1 MRILIVDDHPENL
14 YLLRSLLA
22 GYGYEVVEASHG
34 AAALELARQQPPDLV
49 ITDLLMPVMDGFTL
63 LREWKADPKLRAIPL
78 LVYTATYTEPEDE
91 QLARDLGADAFLVK
105 PAEPEPFLEELRG
118 LLEQARQRPM
128 RAAEPAP
135 LPDPAQLEER
145 YARALLRKL
154 EKKCAELRETNR
166 ALQSA
171 QDQLWQ
177 TLEVLPAAAYICDAE
192 GLITYYN
199 TRARELWGREPR
211 LRDPADR
218 FCGSFSLHRPDGTAL
233 DPTESWTAHCLRTQQ
248 PVAGGEVIVERPDGS
263 RRHALACAAPLT
275 DASGRLTGAV
285 NVLWDITDLH
295 AVQEALRQSEER
307 FRRLA
312 ECSATAIFVYAGERF
327 VYVNPAACTL
337 TGRSEE
343 ELLQTRFWEVVHPDH
358 RELVRHRGLAR
369 QRGEPVPARYEFKL
383 LHKDG
388 TERWIDF
395 AAAAILWENRP
406 AAIGSA
412 IDITDRK
419 RAEEALRESDTR
431 NRIIANLISDYA
443 YIFRV
448 TPEGELIGEWVTESF
463 TRVFGLTLE
472 QVIAR
477 GGWQTLVHPDD
488 LPKAL
493 EHARK
498 VAAGQRDVCEMRW
511 ITPAGQ
517 IRWLRDYAEP
527 VFDQTGTRVIRVY
540 GASQDITEQRLAEE
554 RLARLNRTYAV
565 LSQIN
570 QLIVREGRPT
580 ALLEGACRIA
590 VHTGGFV
597 MACAALTKEP
607 DGPLQVVASAGA
619 DPDTLLIVNRF
630 LGDPALGCTLTRD
643 ALATARPAVCNDI
656 ALAPEAQSWQ
666 EAALARGYRAM
677 ASFPLLVEGRV
688 RGVLNLYAPAPG
700 FFDAE
705 ETQLLS
711 ELAQDIGFA
720 LEAAA
725 REEARRQAEARLAAS
740 EERFRQLADTLED
753 LFWIK
758 DAHSQQFLYV
768 SPAFERIWGIPAR
781 RLEENPKAWLDFVH
795 PEDRDR
801 IQLLNAE
808 SVEPGPR
815 DVEYRIVRPD
825 RRVRWVRSRIY
836 PVLGPDGRVNRW
848 VGVTRDIT
856 RERELEQQLLQA
868 QKMEAVGRLA
878 GGVAHDFN
886 NILTAIIMQTELL
899 SDEEA
904 LTPALREGL
913 QQIHAAAERAA
924 NLTRQLLLF
933 SRRQVMQMRILDL
946 NESVTGIARMLQR
959 IIGEDV
965 RLQLDLHPGPLFLR
979 ADPGMLDQVLMNLAV
994 NARDA
999 MPQGG
1004 SLTIQTAESL
1014 VDEAQAR
1021 LRPGAAP
1028 GRYAVLRVRDE
1039 GCGMPREV
1047 LEHIFEPF
1055 FTTKEP
1061 GKGTGLGLAT
1071 VYGIVQQHRG
1081 WIEVRSAP
1089 GQGTTFEIYLPLE
1102 TQSATGPG
1110 AEPRSRPP
1118 RGTETVLL
1126 VEDDASLRRL
1136 TRAALERHGY
1146 TVHEAGDAAEALEV
1160 WARHRREIRA
1170 LLTDIVMPGPMN
1182 GRELARHLQADR
1194 PNLRVI
1200 LFSGYSEE
1208 MAGRL
1213 LELGPHQTFLPKP
1226 FPPELLLRRIREML
1240 DAK

>member
-14 YLLRSLLA
+14 YLLRSLLT
-22 GYGYEVVEASHG
+22 GHGYEVVEAAHG
-34 AAALELARQQPPDLV
+34 AQALERARQQPPDLV

-63 LREWKADPKLRAIPL
+63 LREWKADPKLRSIPL

-105 PAEPEPFLEELRG
+105 PAEPEPFLEQLRA
-118 LLEQARQRPM
+118 LLKQVQQQPLHVR
-128 RAAEPAP
+128 EPAA
-135 LPDPAQLEER
+135 LPDPAQLEQR
-145 YARALLRKL
+145 YARTLLRKL
-154 EKKCAELRETNR
+154 EAKCAELQQANRELR
-166 ALQSA
+166 AARDHLLQVL
-171 QDQLWQ
+171 D
-177 TLEVLPAAAYICDAE
+177 VLPAAAYICDAE
-192 GLITYYN
+192 GWITYSN
-199 TRARELWGREPR
+199 DRARELWGREPR
-211 LRDPADR
+211 LRDPDHR
-218 FCGSFSLHRPDGTAL
+218 FCGSVRLHRLDGTAL
-233 DPTESWTAHCLRTQQ
+233 DPTESWTARCLRTQQ
-248 PVAGGEVIVERPDGS
+248 PASEDEVILERPDGS
-263 RRHALACAAPLT
+263 RRQVLAHAVPLL
-275 DASGRLTGAV
+275 DASGRLTGAI
-285 NVLWDITDLH
+285 NLLWDVTELLALRD
-295 AVQEALRQSEER
+295 ALRQSEER

-312 ECSATAIFVYAGERF
+312 ESSATAIFVYCGEQF
-327 VYVNPAACTL
+327 VYVNPATCEL
-337 TGRSEE
+337 TGRSQD
-343 ELLQTRFWEVVHPDH
+343 ELLLTRFWEVVHPDH
-358 RELVRHRGLAR
+358 RELVRQRGLAR
-369 QRGEPVPARYEFKL
+369 QRGEPVPTRYEFKL

-395 AAAAILWENRP
+395 AAAPILWEGRP

-412 IDITDRK
+412 FDITERK
-419 RAEEALRESDTR
+419 RAEEALRESETR

-477 GGWQTLVHPDD
+477 GGWQTLVHPED
-488 LPKAL
+488 LPKLL

-498 VAAGQRDVCEMRW
+498 VAGGQRDVCEMRW
-511 ITPAGQ
+511 VTPTGQ

-527 VFDQTGTRVIRVY
+527 VFDASGIRVVRVY
-540 GASQDITEQRLAEE
+540 GASQDITERRLAQE
-554 RLARLNRTYAV
+554 RLAQLNRTHAV

-570 QLIVREGRPT
+570 QLIVRESRPT

-630 LGDPALGCTLTRD
+630 LEDPALGCTLTRD

-656 ALAPEAQSWQ
+656 AGTPEVGPWR
-666 EAALARGYRAM
+666 EAALTRGYRAM

-688 RGVLNLYAPAPG
+688 RGVLNLYAPAAG

-711 ELAQDIGFA
+711 ELAQDVGFA

-725 REEARRQAEARLAAS
+725 REEARRQAEARLTAS
-740 EERFRQLADTLED
+740 EERFRQLAETLED
-753 LFWIK
+753 FFWIK
-758 DAHSQQFLYV
+758 DAHTQQFLYV
-768 SPAFERIWGIPAR
+768 SPAFERIWGIPSR
-781 RLEENPKAWLDFVH
+781 QLEENPQAWLDFVH

-801 IQLLNAE
+801 VQLLNAE
-808 SVEPGPR
+808 PVEPGPR
-815 DVEYRIVRPD
+815 DVEYRIIRPD
-825 RRVRWVRSRIY
+825 RRVRWLRSRIY
-836 PVLGPDGRVNRW
+836 PVLAGDGRVERW

-933 SRRQVMQMRILDL
+933 SRRQVMQMRTIDL
-946 NESVTGIARMLQR
+946 NESVTGMARMLQR

-965 RLQLDLHPGPLFLR
+965 RLHLDLHPGPLFLR

-1089 GQGTTFEIYLPLE
+1089 GQGTTFEIHLPLE
-1102 TQSATGPG
+1102 LQPAAGPG
-1110 AEPRSRPP
+1110 AEARSRPP

-1126 VEDDASLRRL
+1126 VEDDAALRRL

-1146 TVHEAGDAAEALEV
+1146 TVHEAGNAAEALEV

-1240 DAK
+1240 DAE